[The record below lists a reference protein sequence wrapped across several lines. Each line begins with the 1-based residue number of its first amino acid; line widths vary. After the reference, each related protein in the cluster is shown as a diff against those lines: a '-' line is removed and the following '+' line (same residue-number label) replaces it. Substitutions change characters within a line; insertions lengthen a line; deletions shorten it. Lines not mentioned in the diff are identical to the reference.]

1 LEDGL
6 ADGFSEGLQLPESTR
21 DVKFSPGARSYETTT
36 TAIGPLYIVTQI
48 ANAITKVPQ
57 YFHVSSC
64 ETPTPDCDTPA
75 TSLDQVAKHGGRVKN
90 FSGSAELELD
100 ADGRAELRPTGMEVA
115 FANLTYQ
122 LSHDGDPARIT
133 LQAAHPDDEK
143 KFAEVFGIELK
154 SFALFEYNGQVTIG
168 SAQAAYNTTTSFA
181 GFNRIAVND
190 VLTHWTPPMPE
201 VLP

>member
-1 LEDGL
+1 M
-6 ADGFSEGLQLPESTR
+6 
-21 DVKFSPGARSYETTT
+21 KFSPGARSFELTTT
-36 TAIGPLYIVTQI
+36 TIGPLYIVAQI

-64 ETPTPDCDTPA
+64 DPPSPDCDTPA
-75 TSLDQVAKHGGRVKN
+75 SSLDQVTKQGGQLKN
-90 FSGSAELELD
+90 FSGSAELELGP
-100 ADGRAELRPTGMEVA
+100 DGRAELRPAGMDVA

-143 KFAEVFGIELK
+143 KFSEVFGIELK

-168 SAQAAYNTTTSFA
+168 NAQAAYNTTTAFA

-190 VLTHWTPPMPE
+190 VLSHWTPQMPE